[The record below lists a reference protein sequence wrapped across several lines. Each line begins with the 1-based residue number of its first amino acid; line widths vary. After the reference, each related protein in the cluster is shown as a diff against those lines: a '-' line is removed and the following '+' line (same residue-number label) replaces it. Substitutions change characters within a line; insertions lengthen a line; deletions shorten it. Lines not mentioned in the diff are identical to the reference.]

1 MTAALNDIQE
11 RGMQMRTV
19 GQVSA
24 EFGVTVRTLH
34 HYDEIGLLRASERTL
49 SGYRLY
55 SDDDLVRL
63 RQIVAYRRLG
73 FGLDDVGSVLDA
85 EADALGHLQRQRAAV
100 SQRMDELSALARA
113 LDRAMEAEVNGY
125 QITTQEQRE
134 IFGEAFSDEYAD
146 EAQQRWGE
154 TDAWAQSSK
163 RTKHYNKAQW
173 RQIKNETDAIND
185 AFAALLTA
193 GVAASDD
200 AAVAVA
206 EQARMQIHTWF
217 YDCSPQMHANI
228 ALMYVQD
235 PRFMATYEE
244 HTAGLA
250 RYVHD
255 AVQENARRA

>member
-1 MTAALNDIQE
+1 MIAVLNHIQK

-34 HYDEIGLLRASERTL
+34 HYDEIGLLRASERTR

-55 SDDDLVRL
+55 GDDDLVRL

-85 EADALGHLQRQRAAV
+85 DAGALGHLQRQRAAV
-100 SQRMDELSALARA
+100 SQRMDELSTLARA

-146 EAQQRWGE
+146 EAQACWGD
-154 TDAWAQSSK
+154 TDAWAQSPK
-163 RTKHYNKAQW
+163 RTKHYDKAQW
-173 RQIKNETDAIND
+173 QQIKTETDEIND
-185 AFAALLTA
+185 AFAALLAA
-193 GVAASDD
+193 GVLASDD

-206 EQARMQIHTWF
+206 ERARMQIQTWF
-217 YDCSPQMHANI
+217 YDCSPQMHADI
-228 ALMYVQD
+228 AQLYVQD
-235 PRFMATYEE
+235 PRFRATYEE

-250 RYVHD
+250 QYVHD
-255 AVQENARRA
+255 AVQENAYRG